1 MLVTLARS
9 MDAVAICTCS
19 LPTAGLPRHLPLT
32 LSLLPRTTSPTTG
45 GRRRPGPRQPR
56 PGAPAPRPPAEVQ
69 PVRSV
74 GSRGGG
80 GGVPQRPA
88 GTSEGGGQSLN
99 PAAGEPVEGD
109 VPPPES
115 GALPV
120 RVGVR
125 SGARRRQLLQKLL
138 ASPGCLLWAG
148 RTVRQRC
155 LAGEP
160 AVRGLRVYSSQEI
173 RNKNK

>member
-45 GRRRPGPRQPR
+45 G
-56 PGAPAPRPPAEVQ
+56 
-69 PVRSV
+69 
-74 GSRGGG
+74 GGG
-80 GGVPQRPA
+80 GGGPAPASLAPGRRPRALPRRCSRFSRSAAEVGGGGPPQRPA

-125 SGARRRQLLQKLL
+125 SGAWREQPAPKAPGKPGVFALGWAHGAATLLGWGARGPG
-138 ASPGCLLWAG
+138 ASCLL
-148 RTVRQRC
+148 
-155 LAGEP
+155 L
-160 AVRGLRVYSSQEI
+160 
-173 RNKNK
+173 